1 MIAVSADLEIRRPI
15 VQFVEAYQQAMR
27 DFQEGFEQACRARRD
42 LERLLEGGQAYDN
55 SDWDIRNLQKKKTIS
70 LRRKAWEVLLAQ
82 MGVDKFLSSKRH
94 AHMNANLENENAPD
108 ITIEAVVEL
117 LGLMQNNDLARE
129 AVLEAFEEL
138 RPGKYRSNRHK
149 TNAKEPWK
157 ATSKIVLTWMVR
169 PKFGGGFQA
178 AHGSETQLAVIDR
191 AFHLLDG
198 ALADFNANAYLS
210 PLVDAIQTSPNGR
223 GETKYFRFQCYRNGN
238 LHLQIKRL
246 DLLAELNRIGGEGRA
261 ELGGGR

>member
-1 MIAVSADLEIRRPI
+1 MIASADLEIRHPI
-15 VQFVEAYQQAMR
+15 VQFVEAYQRAMR
-27 DFQEGFEQACRARRD
+27 NFQEGFEQACRARLE

-55 SDWDIRNLQKKKTIS
+55 SDWDIRDLQKKKTIS
-70 LRRKAWEVLLAQ
+70 LRRKAWDVLLNR

-94 AHMNANLENENAPD
+94 AQMSANLESEDAPD

-117 LGLMQNNDLARE
+117 LDAMQSNDLARE
-129 AVLEAFEEL
+129 VVLEAFEEL
-138 RPGKYRSNRHK
+138 RPGKYRSNCHK

-157 ATSKIVLTWMVR
+157 VTSKIVLTWMVR

-178 AHGSETQLAVIDR
+178 AHGSEIQLAVIDR

-198 ALADFNANAYLS
+198 ALADFDSNSYRS
-210 PLVDAIQTSPNGR
+210 PLVDAIQTSKDGR

-246 DLLAELNRIGGEGRA
+246 DLLKELNRIGGEGRA